1 MIILYDTKEL
11 EFKTLGLG
19 VLRDVIT
26 VSVTEELNGL
36 FELTMEYPIDGYLFN
51 ELKFTRIICC
61 KSNPYSKPQPFR
73 IYSISTPINRTV
85 TINAAHI
92 SYDLSG
98 FIVDP
103 FAASNLD
110 ETITGLK
117 NNVYGDCPFEYV
129 HTVSES
135 GEIVVSE
142 PKSVRSVLGEIHVN
156 KAYQPDFT
164 FDQLTVIME
173 DKRGAETGV
182 NVVYGKN
189 LIDISQDE
197 NNSNVYT
204 GIYPYWRDD
213 EGNVAVLSERVINT
227 PGEWNYTKIYPLDL
241 SDEFE
246 TIPTQDEMRAF
257 AIAYIEAY
265 SIGIPEISLSI
276 SVLQL
281 NGTDYEREM
290 LTGKINLGDTITVQ
304 FPDAKVNAKARCI
317 KTVYNPLQD
326 RYETLE
332 LGDAARTLADSI
344 ISSSQSIDSKI
355 DAVIDNNKAYV
366 DNAIANATKPKEGSV
381 LLYPNDKP
389 EALLAMD
396 LTNISAALTVWKFD
410 KDGLSRSADGY
421 NGTYV
426 KFYQNGKTVL
436 NDNTVGSL
444 DVASGAIKSLE
455 VNTIT
460 KKIDTVIMNGTYN
473 LEQVVEVMG
482 EGITDSTGK
491 CSVNL
496 PDTIK
501 AVMDSY
507 QVFITKYGEGDMWVS
522 TRTTNNF
529 TVQSAEPDVEFG
541 YLIKA
546 KIKGD
551 D

>member
-1 MIILYDTKEL
+1 MIILYDTEEL
-11 EFKTLGLG
+11 EFETLGLG
-19 VLRDVIT
+19 VLRDAIS

-36 FELTMEYPIDGYLFN
+36 FELTIEYPIDGYLFN

-103 FAASNLD
+103 FSATNLD
-110 ETITGLK
+110 ETIAGLK

-129 HTVSES
+129 HIVNES
-135 GEIVVSE
+135 GNINVSE
-142 PKSVRSVLGEIHVN
+142 PKSVRSVLGEHVS

-164 FDQLTVIME
+164 FDGLTVIME
-173 DKRGAETGV
+173 DKRGSETGV
-182 NVVYGKN
+182 NIVYGKN
-189 LIDISQDE
+189 LIDINQEE
-197 NNSNVYT
+197 NNTNVYT
-204 GIYPYWRDD
+204 GVYPFWRDD
-213 EGNVAVLSERVINT
+213 EDNVTVLDERVIKT
-227 PGEWNYTKIYPLDL
+227 PGTWKYTKIYPLDL
-241 SDEFE
+241 SNEFKNM
-246 TIPTQDEMRAF
+246 PTQEEMKAF
-257 AIAYIEAY
+257 TETYIEVY
-265 SIGIPEISLSI
+265 SLGIPEISLSI

-281 NGTDYEREM
+281 NGTNYEREM

-317 KTVYNPLQD
+317 KTVYDPLQN

-332 LGDAARTLADSI
+332 LGDAVRTLADSI
-344 ISSSQSIDSKI
+344 ISSSQDIDNKI
-355 DAVIDNNKAYV
+355 NAAKESTKEYVDDAVL
-366 DNAIANATKPKEGSV
+366 NATKPKEGYV

-389 EALLAMD
+389 EVLIAMD
-396 LTNISAALTVWKFD
+396 STSLSASQMVWKLNEN
-410 KDGLSRSADGY
+410 GLSVSTNGY
-421 NGTYV
+421 NGSYTS
-426 KFYQNGKTVL
+426 FHQNGKSVL
-436 NDNTVGSL
+436 NDDTVYSL
-444 DVASGAIKSLE
+444 DVASGTIDSLD
-455 VNTIT
+455 VTTIT
-460 KKIDTVIMNGTYN
+460 KKVDTVTMNGTYN

-496 PDTIK
+496 PNDIK

-507 QVFITKYGEGDMWVS
+507 HVFITKYGEGDMWVS
-522 TRTTNNF
+522 SKTTAKF
-529 TVQSAEPDVEFG
+529 TVQSIEPNIKFG

-546 KIKGD
+546 KIN
-551 D
+551 

>member
-19 VLRDVIT
+19 ILRDAIT

-73 IYSISTPINRTV
+73 IYSITTPINRTV

-103 FAASNLD
+103 FSATNLD
-110 ETITGLK
+110 ETIAGLK
-117 NNVYGDCPFEYV
+117 NKVYGDCPFEYV
-129 HTVSES
+129 HTVNES
-135 GEIVVSE
+135 GNVNVSE
-142 PKSVRSVLGEIHVN
+142 PKSVRSVLGEHVS

-164 FDQLTVIME
+164 FDGLTIIME
-173 DKRGAETGV
+173 DKRGSETGV

-189 LIDISQDE
+189 LIDINQEE
-197 NNSNVYT
+197 NNTNVYT
-204 GIYPYWRDD
+204 GVYPFWRDD
-213 EGNVAVLSERVINT
+213 EDNVAVLTERVIKT

-304 FPDAKVNAKARCI
+304 FPDAKINAKARCI
-317 KTVYNPLQD
+317 KTVYNPLQN

-332 LGDAARTLADSI
+332 LGDAVRTLTDSI

-355 DAVIDNNKAYV
+355 NAAIESNKEYV
-366 DNAIANATKPKEGSV
+366 DNVITNATKPKEGSL
-381 LLYPNDKP
+381 LLYPNDRP
-389 EALLAMD
+389 ENLIAMD
-396 LTNISAALTVWKFD
+396 STNMSAARTVWKFN
-410 KDGLSRSADGY
+410 KDGLSLSTNGY
-421 NGTYV
+421 NGTYI
-426 KFYQNGKTVL
+426 KFHQNGKTVL
-436 NDNTVGSL
+436 NDNTVDSL
-444 DVASGAIKSLE
+444 DVASGTIESLE
-455 VNTIT
+455 VTTIT
-460 KKIDTVIMNGTYN
+460 KEVGTVTMNGTYN

-482 EGITDSTGK
+482 EDITDADGK
-491 CSVNL
+491 CVIDLSN
-496 PDTIK
+496 DIK

-522 TRTTNNF
+522 TRTTNEF
-529 TVQSAEPDVEFG
+529 TVKSIEPNTEFG

-546 KIKGD
+546 RLK
-551 D
+551 

>member
-11 EFKTLGLG
+11 EFKSLGLG
-19 VLRDVIT
+19 ILRDVIE
-26 VSVTEELNGL
+26 VRVTEELNGL

-85 TINAAHI
+85 TISAAHI

-103 FAASNLD
+103 FSAGNID
-110 ETITGLK
+110 EAIAGLK
-117 NNVYGDCPFEYV
+117 TKVYGDCPFDYV

-135 GEIVVSE
+135 GELNVLE
-142 PKSVRSVLGEIHVN
+142 PKSVRSVLGGIHVS

-173 DKRGAETGV
+173 DKRGSETGV
-182 NVVYGKN
+182 DVVYGKN
-189 LIDISQDE
+189 LIDINQEE
-197 NNSNVYT
+197 NNANVYT
-204 GIYPYWRDD
+204 GVYPFWRDD
-213 EGNVAVLSERVINT
+213 DDNVAVLTERVVKT
-227 PGEWNYTKIYPLDL
+227 PGTWNYTKIYPLDL
-241 SDEFE
+241 SDEFD
-246 TIPTQDEMRAF
+246 TMPTQAEMKAF
-257 AIAYIEAY
+257 AEAYIEVY
-265 SIGIPEISLSI
+265 SLGIPEISLSI

-304 FPDAKVNAKARCI
+304 FPDAKINAKARCI
-317 KTVYNPLQD
+317 KTIYDPLQD

-355 DAVIDNNKAYV
+355 NAVMDSNKEYV

-396 LTNISAALTVWKFD
+396 STNISAAQTIWKFD
-410 KDGLSRSADGY
+410 KDGLSRSSDGY
-421 NGTYV
+421 NGMYV
-426 KFYQNGKTVL
+426 KFYQNGKNIL
-436 NDNTVGSL
+436 NDDTVDSL
-444 DVASGAIKSLE
+444 DVASGEIESLE
-455 VNTIT
+455 VSTIT

-473 LEQVVEVMG
+473 LEQVVEAMG
-482 EGITDSTGK
+482 EEVTDADGK
-491 CSVNL
+491 CDIVL
-496 PDTIK
+496 PDDIK
-501 AVMDSY
+501 VVMDGY
-507 QVFITKYGEGDMWVS
+507 QVFITKYGEGDLWVS
-522 TRTTNNF
+522 SRTNTKF

-546 KIKGD
+546 KIK
-551 D
+551 

>member
-19 VLRDVIT
+19 VLRDAIK

-103 FAASNLD
+103 FSAANID

-117 NNVYGDCPFEYV
+117 TKVYGDCPFDYV

-135 GEIVVSE
+135 GELNIYE
-142 PKSVRSVLGEIHVN
+142 PKSVRSVLGGVHVS

-173 DKRGAETGV
+173 DKRGSETGV

-189 LIDISQDE
+189 LIDINQEE
-197 NNSNVYT
+197 NNTNVYT
-204 GIYPYWRDD
+204 GVYPFWRDD
-213 EGNVAVLSERVINT
+213 DDNVAVLTERVVKT
-227 PGEWNYTKIYPLDL
+227 PGTWNYTKIYPLDL
-241 SDEFE
+241 SDEFD
-246 TIPTQDEMRAF
+246 TMPTQAEMKAF
-257 AIAYIEAY
+257 AEAYIEAY
-265 SIGIPEISLSI
+265 TLGVPEISLSI

-281 NGTDYEREM
+281 DGTDYEREM

-317 KTVYNPLQD
+317 KTVYDPLQD

-355 DAVIDNNKAYV
+355 NAFMDSNKEYI
-366 DNAIANATKPKEGSV
+366 DNAIANAIKPKEGSI

-396 LTNISAALTVWKFD
+396 STNISAAQTIWKFD

-421 NGTYV
+421 NGPYV
-426 KFYQNGKTVL
+426 KFYQNGKSVL
-436 NDNTVGSL
+436 NDDTVDSL
-444 DVASGAIKSLE
+444 DVDSGAIESLE

-482 EGITDSTGK
+482 EEVTDADGK
-491 CSVNL
+491 CDIVL
-496 PDTIK
+496 PDDIK
-501 AVMDSY
+501 AIMDGY
-507 QVFITKYGEGDMWVS
+507 QVFITKYGEGDLWVS
-522 TRTTNNF
+522 SRTNVKF
-529 TVQSAEPDVEFG
+529 TVQSVEPDVEFG

-546 KIKGD
+546 KIK
-551 D
+551 

>member
-11 EFKTLGLG
+11 EFKTLGIG
-19 VLRDVIT
+19 ILRDAIS

-36 FELTMEYPIDGYLFN
+36 FELTMEYPIDGHLFN

-103 FAASNLD
+103 FSATNLD
-110 ETITGLK
+110 ETIAGLK
-117 NNVYGDCPFEYV
+117 NNVYGDCPFEYI
-129 HTVSES
+129 HTVNES
-135 GEIVVSE
+135 GNINVSE
-142 PKSVRSVLGEIHVN
+142 PKSVRSVLGEHVS

-173 DKRGAETGV
+173 DKRGGETGV

-189 LIDISQDE
+189 LIDINQEE
-197 NNSNVYT
+197 NNTNVYT
-204 GIYPYWRDD
+204 GVYPYWRDD
-213 EGNVAVLSERVINT
+213 EDNIAVLTERVIKT
-227 PGEWNYTKIYPLDL
+227 PGTWNYTKIYPLDL
-241 SDEFE
+241 SNEFN
-246 TIPTQDEMRAF
+246 TMPTQTEMKAF
-257 AIAYIEAY
+257 AEAYIEAY
-265 SIGIPEISLSI
+265 SLGVPEISLSI

-317 KTVYNPLQD
+317 KTVYDPLQD
-326 RYETLE
+326 RYETIE
-332 LGDAARTLADSI
+332 LGDAVRTLADSI

-355 DAVIDNNKAYV
+355 NAAMDSNKEYV
-366 DNAIANATKPKEGSV
+366 DNAITNVTKPKEGSV

-389 EALLAMD
+389 EALIAMD
-396 LTNISAALTVWKFD
+396 STNISAAQTIWKFD
-410 KDGLSRSADGY
+410 KDGLSRSSDGY
-421 NGTYV
+421 NGTYI
-426 KFYQNGKTVL
+426 KFHQNGKTVL
-436 NDNTVGSL
+436 NDNTVDSL
-444 DVASGAIKSLE
+444 DVASGTIESLN
-455 VNTIT
+455 VATIT
-460 KKIDTVIMNGTYN
+460 KKVGTVTMNGTYN

-482 EGITDSTGK
+482 EDVTDANGK
-491 CSVNL
+491 CSIVIPN
-496 PDTIK
+496 DIK
-501 AVMDSY
+501 VVMDSY

-522 TRTTNNF
+522 TKTTTKF
-529 TVQSAEPDVEFG
+529 TVQSIEPNIEFG

-546 KIKGD
+546 RIK
-551 D
+551 

>member
-19 VLRDVIT
+19 ILRDAIT

-73 IYSISTPINRTV
+73 IYSITTPINRTV
-85 TINAAHI
+85 TISAAHI

-103 FAASNLD
+103 FSAGNMD
-110 ETITGLK
+110 ETIAGLK
-117 NNVYGDCPFEYV
+117 TKVYGDCPFDYV

-135 GEIVVSE
+135 GELNVLE
-142 PKSVRSVLGEIHVN
+142 PKSVRSVLGGIHVS

-164 FDQLTVIME
+164 FDGLTVIME

-189 LIDISQDE
+189 LIDINQDE

-204 GIYPYWRDD
+204 AIYPYWRDD

-241 SDEFE
+241 SDKFE

-304 FPDAKVNAKARCI
+304 FPDAKINAKARCI
-317 KTVYNPLQD
+317 KTVYNPLQN

-332 LGDAARTLADSI
+332 LGDAVRTLTDSI

-355 DAVIDNNKAYV
+355 NAAIESNKEYV
-366 DNAIANATKPKEGSV
+366 DNVITNATKPKEGSL
-381 LLYPNDKP
+381 LLYPNDRP
-389 EALLAMD
+389 ENLIAMD
-396 LTNISAALTVWKFD
+396 STNMSAARTVWKFN
-410 KDGLSRSADGY
+410 KDGLSLSTNGY
-421 NGTYV
+421 NGTYI
-426 KFYQNGKTVL
+426 KFHQNGKTVL
-436 NDNTVGSL
+436 NDNTVDSL
-444 DVASGAIKSLE
+444 DVASGTIESLE
-455 VNTIT
+455 VTTIT
-460 KKIDTVIMNGTYN
+460 KEVGTVTMNGTYN

-482 EGITDSTGK
+482 EDITDADGK
-491 CSVNL
+491 CVIDLSN
-496 PDTIK
+496 DIK

-522 TRTTNNF
+522 TRTTNEF
-529 TVQSAEPDVEFG
+529 TVKSIEPNTEFG

-546 KIKGD
+546 RLK
-551 D
+551 

>member
-11 EFKTLGLG
+11 EFKTLGIG
-19 VLRDVIT
+19 VLRDAIK

-36 FELTMEYPIDGYLFN
+36 FELTMEYPIDGHLFN

-61 KSNPYSKPQPFR
+61 KSSPYSKPQPFR

-103 FAASNLD
+103 FSATNLD
-110 ETITGLK
+110 ETIAGLK
-117 NNVYGDCPFEYV
+117 NKVYGDCPFEYV
-129 HTVSES
+129 HTVNES
-135 GEIVVSE
+135 GNVNVSE
-142 PKSVRSVLGEIHVN
+142 PKSVRSVLGEHVS

-164 FDQLTVIME
+164 FDGLTIIME
-173 DKRGAETGV
+173 DKRGSETGV

-189 LIDISQDE
+189 LIDINQEE
-197 NNSNVYT
+197 NNTNVYT
-204 GIYPYWRDD
+204 GVYPYWRDEED
-213 EGNVAVLSERVINT
+213 NITVLEERVIKT
-227 PGEWNYTKIYPLDL
+227 PGTWNYTKIYPLDL
-241 SDEFE
+241 SNEFKNM
-246 TIPTQDEMRAF
+246 PTQEEMKAF
-257 AIAYIEAY
+257 TETYIEVY
-265 SIGIPEISLSI
+265 SLGIPEISLSI

-281 NGTDYEREM
+281 NGTNYEREM

-317 KTVYNPLQD
+317 KTVYDPLQN

-332 LGDAARTLADSI
+332 LGDAVRTLADSI

-355 DAVIDNNKAYV
+355 NAVMDSNKEYV
-366 DNAIANATKPKEGSV
+366 DNAITNATKPKEGSV

-396 LTNISAALTVWKFD
+396 STNISAAQTIWKFD
-410 KDGLSRSADGY
+410 KDGLSRSSNGY
-421 NGTYV
+421 NGIYV
-426 KFYQNGKTVL
+426 NFHQNGKSVL
-436 NDNTVGSL
+436 NDDTVDSL
-444 DVASGAIKSLE
+444 DVASGAIESLD
-455 VNTIT
+455 VTTIT
-460 KKIDTVIMNGTYN
+460 KKVGTVVMNGTYN

-482 EGITDSTGK
+482 EDITDDTGK

-496 PDTIK
+496 SNDIK
-501 AVMDSY
+501 VVIDSY
-507 QVFITKYGEGDMWVS
+507 QVFITKYGEGNMWVS
-522 TRTTNNF
+522 TRTTNEF
-529 TVQSAEPDVEFG
+529 TVESTEPNIEFG

-546 KIKGD
+546 RIKQ
-551 D
+551 

>member
-19 VLRDVIT
+19 ILRDAIK

-36 FELTMEYPIDGYLFN
+36 FELTMEYPIDGHLFN

-103 FAASNLD
+103 FSARNLD

-117 NNVYGDCPFEYV
+117 SKVYGDCPFNYI

-135 GEIVVSE
+135 GELNVLE
-142 PKSVRSVLGEIHVN
+142 PKSVRSVLGGIHVS

-164 FDQLTVIME
+164 FDGLTVIME
-173 DKRGAETGV
+173 DKRGSETGV
-182 NVVYGKN
+182 DVVYGKN
-189 LIDISQDE
+189 LIDINQEE
-197 NNSNVYT
+197 NNANVYT
-204 GIYPYWRDD
+204 GVYPFWRDD
-213 EGNVAVLSERVINT
+213 DDNVAVLTERVVKT
-227 PGEWNYTKIYPLDL
+227 PGIWNYTKIYPLDL

-246 TIPTQDEMRAF
+246 TIPTQAEMKAF
-257 AIAYIEAY
+257 AEAYIEAY
-265 SIGIPEISLSI
+265 SLGIPEISLSI

-281 NGTDYEREM
+281 DGTDYEREM

-317 KTVYNPLQD
+317 KTIYDPLQN

-332 LGDAARTLADSI
+332 LGDAVRTLADSI

-355 DAVIDNNKAYV
+355 NAAMEDNKEYV
-366 DNAIANATKPKEGSV
+366 DNAITNATKPKEGSV

-396 LTNISAALTVWKFD
+396 STNLTSSRIVWKLD
-410 KDGLSRSADGY
+410 ENGLSRSSNGY

-426 KFYQNGKTVL
+426 NFHQNGKSVL
-436 NDNTVGSL
+436 NDDTVDSL
-444 DVASGAIKSLE
+444 DVASGTIESLD
-455 VNTIT
+455 VTTIT
-460 KKIDTVIMNGTYN
+460 KKVGTVTMNGTYN

-482 EGITDSTGK
+482 EGTTDSTGK

-496 PDTIK
+496 PNDIK
-501 AVMDSY
+501 VVMDSY
-507 QVFITKYGEGDMWVS
+507 HVFITKYGEGDMWVS
-522 TRTTNNF
+522 TRTTNEF
-529 TVQSAEPDVEFG
+529 TIKSIEPNVEFG

-546 KIKGD
+546 KIK
-551 D
+551 

>member
-11 EFKTLGLG
+11 EFKTLGIG
-19 VLRDVIT
+19 ILRDAIT

-103 FAASNLD
+103 FSAGNID
-110 ETITGLK
+110 ETIAGLK
-117 NNVYGDCPFEYV
+117 TKVYGDCPFDYV

-135 GEIVVSE
+135 GELNVLE
-142 PKSVRSVLGEIHVN
+142 PKSVRSVLGGIHVS

-164 FDQLTVIME
+164 FDGLTVIME
-173 DKRGAETGV
+173 DKRGSETGV

-189 LIDISQDE
+189 LIDINQEE
-197 NNSNVYT
+197 NNANVYT
-204 GIYPYWRDD
+204 GVYPFWRDD
-213 EGNVAVLSERVINT
+213 DDNVAVLTERVVKT
-227 PGEWNYTKIYPLDL
+227 PGTWNYTKIYPLDL
-241 SDEFE
+241 SDEFD
-246 TIPTQDEMRAF
+246 TMPTQVEMKAF
-257 AIAYIEAY
+257 AEAYIEAY
-265 SIGIPEISLSI
+265 TLGIPEISLSI

-317 KTVYNPLQD
+317 KTVYDPLQN

-344 ISSSQSIDSKI
+344 ISSSQSIDGKI
-355 DAVIDNNKAYV
+355 DAAMEHNKEYV
-366 DNAIANATKPKEGSV
+366 NNAIANATKPKEGSV

-396 LTNISAALTVWKFD
+396 STNISAAQAVWRLD
-410 KDGLSRSADGY
+410 KDGLSVSTNGY
-421 NGTYV
+421 NGAYV
-426 KFYQNGKTVL
+426 KFHQNGKTVL
-436 NDNTVGSL
+436 NDSTVDSL
-444 DVASGAIKSLE
+444 DVASGVIESLE

-482 EGITDSTGK
+482 EAITDADGK
-491 CSVNL
+491 CSIDL
-496 PDTIK
+496 PNDIK
-501 AVMDSY
+501 VAMDSY

-522 TRTTNNF
+522 TRTTNEF
-529 TVQSAEPDVEFG
+529 TVESMEPNIEFG

-546 KIKGD
+546 RIK
-551 D
+551 

>member
-1 MIILYDTKEL
+1 MIVLYDTKEL
-11 EFKTLGLG
+11 EFKTLGIG
-19 VLRDVIT
+19 ILRDAIT

-98 FIVDP
+98 YIVDP
-103 FAASNLD
+103 FTASNLD

-142 PKSVRSVLGEIHVN
+142 PKSVRSVLGGIHVS

-182 NVVYGKN
+182 SVVYGKN
-189 LIDISQDE
+189 LIDINQDE

-204 GIYPYWRDD
+204 GVYPYWRDD
-213 EGNVAVLSERVINT
+213 EDNVAVLSERVINT

-281 NGTDYEREM
+281 NGSDYEIEM

-317 KTVYNPLQD
+317 KTIYNPLQN
-326 RYETLE
+326 RYDTLE
-332 LGDAARTLADSI
+332 LGDAVRTLADSI
-344 ISSSQSIDSKI
+344 ISSSQSIDGKI
-355 DAVIDNNKAYV
+355 NAAMESNKAYT
-366 DNAIANATKPKEGSV
+366 DNAITNATKPKEGSV

-389 EALLAMD
+389 EVLLVMDSTD
-396 LTNISAALTVWKFD
+396 LTAAQTIWRLD
-410 KDGLSRSADGY
+410 EDGLSVSTNGY
-421 NGTYV
+421 NGTYTS
-426 KFYQNGKTVL
+426 FHQNGKSAL
-436 NDNTVGSL
+436 NDNTVDSL
-444 DVASGAIKSLE
+444 DVASGAIESLN
-455 VNTIT
+455 VGTIT
-460 KKIDTVIMNGTYN
+460 KKVGTVTMNGSYN

-482 EGITDSTGK
+482 EDITDSTGK
-491 CSVNL
+491 CSINL
-496 PDTIK
+496 PNDIK
-501 AVMDSY
+501 DVMDSY
-507 QVFITKYGEGDMWVS
+507 QVFITKYDEGDMWVS
-522 TRTTNNF
+522 TRMTNEF
-529 TVQSAEPDVEFG
+529 TVESIEPNVEFG

-546 KIKGD
+546 RLK
-551 D
+551 

>member
-11 EFKTLGLG
+11 EFKTLGIG
-19 VLRDVIT
+19 VLRDAIK

-103 FAASNLD
+103 FSATNLD
-110 ETITGLK
+110 ETIAGLK
-117 NNVYGDCPFEYV
+117 NKVYGDCPFEYV
-129 HTVSES
+129 HTVNES
-135 GEIVVSE
+135 GNVNVSE
-142 PKSVRSVLGEIHVN
+142 PKSVRSVLGEHVS

-164 FDQLTVIME
+164 FDGLTIIME
-173 DKRGAETGV
+173 DKRGSETGV

-189 LIDISQDE
+189 LIDINQEE
-197 NNSNVYT
+197 NNTNVYT
-204 GIYPYWRDD
+204 GVYPFWRDEED
-213 EGNVAVLSERVINT
+213 NITVLEERVIKT
-227 PGEWNYTKIYPLDL
+227 PGTWNYTKIYPLDL
-241 SDEFE
+241 SNEFKNM
-246 TIPTQDEMRAF
+246 PTQEEMKAF
-257 AIAYIEAY
+257 TETYIEVY
-265 SIGIPEISLSI
+265 SLGIPEISLSI

-281 NGTDYEREM
+281 NGTNYEREM

-317 KTVYNPLQD
+317 KTVYDPSQD

-332 LGDAARTLADSI
+332 LGDAVRTLADSI
-344 ISSSQSIDSKI
+344 ISSSQDIDNKI
-355 DAVIDNNKAYV
+355 NAAKESTKEYVDDAVL
-366 DNAIANATKPKEGSV
+366 NATKPKEGSV

-389 EALLAMD
+389 EALLVMD
-396 LTNISAALTVWKFD
+396 STNISAAQTIWKFD
-410 KDGLSRSADGY
+410 KDGLSRSSDGY

-436 NDNTVGSL
+436 NDDTVDSL
-444 DVASGAIKSLE
+444 DVASGVIESLD
-455 VNTIT
+455 VTTIT
-460 KKIDTVIMNGTYN
+460 KKVGTVTMNGTYN

-482 EGITDSTGK
+482 EGITDSSGK
-491 CSVNL
+491 CSIVL
-496 PDTIK
+496 PNDIK
-501 AVMDSY
+501 VVMDGY

-522 TRTTNNF
+522 TRTTTKF
-529 TVQSAEPDVEFG
+529 TIQSIEPNIEFG

-546 KIKGD
+546 KIKQ
-551 D
+551 

>member
-11 EFKTLGLG
+11 EFKTLGIG
-19 VLRDVIT
+19 VLRDAIK

-103 FAASNLD
+103 FSATNLD
-110 ETITGLK
+110 ETIAGLK
-117 NNVYGDCPFEYV
+117 NKVYGDCPFEYV
-129 HTVSES
+129 HTVNES
-135 GEIVVSE
+135 GNVNVSE
-142 PKSVRSVLGEIHVN
+142 PKSVRSVLGEHVS

-164 FDQLTVIME
+164 FDGLTIIME
-173 DKRGAETGV
+173 DKRGSETGV

-189 LIDISQDE
+189 LIDINQEE
-197 NNSNVYT
+197 NNTNVYT
-204 GIYPYWRDD
+204 GVYPFWRDEED
-213 EGNVAVLSERVINT
+213 NVAVLTERVIKT

-241 SDEFE
+241 SDEFK

-257 AIAYIEAY
+257 ASAYIEVY
-265 SIGIPEISLSI
+265 SLGVPEISLSI

-281 NGTDYEREM
+281 NSTDYEREM
-290 LTGKINLGDTITVQ
+290 LSGKINLGDTITVQ

-317 KTVYNPLQD
+317 KTIYDPLQN

-344 ISSSQSIDSKI
+344 ISSSQSIDDKI
-355 DAVIDNNKAYV
+355 NAAKESTKEYV
-366 DNAIANATKPKEGSV
+366 DDAILNATKPKEGRV

-389 EALLAMD
+389 EVLIAMD
-396 LTNISAALTVWKFD
+396 STSLSSSQMVWKLNEN
-410 KDGLSRSADGY
+410 GLSVSTNGY
-421 NGTYV
+421 NGSYTS
-426 KFYQNGKTVL
+426 FHQNGKNVL
-436 NDNTVGSL
+436 NDDTVDSL
-444 DVASGAIKSLE
+444 DVASGTIESLN
-455 VNTIT
+455 VTAIT
-460 KKIDTVIMNGTYN
+460 KKVGTVTMNGTYN

-491 CSVNL
+491 CSIVL
-496 PDTIK
+496 PNDIK
-501 AVMDSY
+501 AVMNSY

-522 TRTTNNF
+522 TKTTTKF
-529 TVQSAEPDVEFG
+529 TVQSIEPNIEFG

-546 KIKGD
+546 KLK
-551 D
+551 

>member
-1 MIILYDTKEL
+1 MIILYDTEEL
-11 EFKTLGLG
+11 EFETLGLG
-19 VLRDVIT
+19 VLRDAIS

-61 KSNPYSKPQPFR
+61 KSSPYSKPQPFR

-103 FAASNLD
+103 FSATNLD

-117 NNVYGDCPFEYV
+117 NNVYGDCPFEYI
-129 HTVSES
+129 HTVNES
-135 GEIVVSE
+135 GNINVSE
-142 PKSVRSVLGEIHVN
+142 PKSVRSVLGEHVS

-164 FDQLTVIME
+164 FDGLTVIME
-173 DKRGAETGV
+173 DKRGGETGV

-189 LIDISQDE
+189 LIDINQEE
-197 NNSNVYT
+197 NNTNVYT
-204 GIYPYWRDD
+204 AVYPFWRDD
-213 EGNVAVLSERVINT
+213 EDNIAVLTERVIKT
-227 PGEWNYTKIYPLDL
+227 PGTWNYTKIYPLDL
-241 SDEFE
+241 SNEFK
-246 TIPTQDEMRAF
+246 TVPTQTEMKDF
-257 AIAYIEAY
+257 TEAYIEAY
-265 SIGIPEISLSI
+265 SLGVPEISLSI

-317 KTVYNPLQD
+317 KTVYDPLQD
-326 RYETLE
+326 RYETIE
-332 LGDAARTLADSI
+332 LGDAVRTLADSI
-344 ISSSQSIDSKI
+344 ISSSQSIDNKI
-355 DAVIDNNKAYV
+355 NAAKESTKEYV
-366 DNAIANATKPKEGSV
+366 DDAILNATKPKEGRV

-389 EALLAMD
+389 EVLIAMD
-396 LTNISAALTVWKFD
+396 STSLSASQMVWKLNEN
-410 KDGLSRSADGY
+410 GLSVSTSGY
-421 NGTYV
+421 NGSYTS
-426 KFYQNGKTVL
+426 FHQNGKSVL
-436 NDNTVGSL
+436 NDDTVDSLDITSGTIESL
-444 DVASGAIKSLE
+444 DVT
-455 VNTIT
+455 TIT
-460 KKIDTVIMNGTYN
+460 KKVGTVTMNGTYN

-496 PDTIK
+496 PNDIK
-501 AVMDSY
+501 AVMDGY
-507 QVFITKYGEGDMWVS
+507 HVFITKYGEGDMWVS
-522 TRTTNNF
+522 TRTTNEF
-529 TVQSAEPDVEFG
+529 TVKSIEPNIEFG

-546 KIKGD
+546 RIKQ
-551 D
+551 

>member
-19 VLRDVIT
+19 ILRDAIT

-73 IYSISTPINRTV
+73 IYSITTPINRTV

-103 FAASNLD
+103 FSATNLD
-110 ETITGLK
+110 ETIAGLK

-129 HTVSES
+129 HIVNES
-135 GEIVVSE
+135 GNINVSE
-142 PKSVRSVLGEIHVN
+142 PKSVRSVLGEHVS

-164 FDQLTVIME
+164 FDGLTIIME
-173 DKRGAETGV
+173 DKRGSETGV

-189 LIDISQDE
+189 LIDINQEE
-197 NNSNVYT
+197 NNTNVYT
-204 GIYPYWRDD
+204 GVYPFWRDED
-213 EGNVAVLSERVINT
+213 NVTVLDERVIKT
-227 PGEWNYTKIYPLDL
+227 PGTWNYTKIYPLDL
-241 SDEFE
+241 SNEFNAM
-246 TIPTQDEMRAF
+246 PTQEEMKAF
-257 AIAYIEAY
+257 TEAYIEAH
-265 SIGIPEISLSI
+265 SLGVPEISLSI

-317 KTVYNPLQD
+317 KTVYDPLQK

-355 DAVIDNNKAYV
+355 NAAKESTKEYV
-366 DNAIANATKPKEGSV
+366 DDAILNATKPKEGSV

-389 EALLAMD
+389 EALIAMD
-396 LTNISAALTVWKFD
+396 STNLSASQMVWQLNES
-410 KDGLSRSADGY
+410 GLSVSTNGY
-421 NGTYV
+421 NGTYTN
-426 KFYQNGKTVL
+426 FHQNGKSVL
-436 NDNTVGSL
+436 NDDTVDSLDIASGTIESL
-444 DVASGAIKSLE
+444 DVTA
-455 VNTIT
+455 IT
-460 KKIDTVIMNGTYN
+460 KKIGTVTMNGTYN

-491 CSVNL
+491 CSINL
-496 PDTIK
+496 PNDIK
-501 AVMDSY
+501 TVMDSY
-507 QVFITKYGEGDMWVS
+507 HVFITKYGEGDMWVS
-522 TRTTNNF
+522 TRTTNEF
-529 TVQSAEPDVEFG
+529 TVESIEPNIEFG

-546 KIKGD
+546 RIK
-551 D
+551 

>member
-19 VLRDVIT
+19 VLRDAVK

-103 FAASNLD
+103 FSAKNLD
-110 ETITGLK
+110 ETIMGLK
-117 NNVYGDCPFEYV
+117 NNVYGDCPFNYV

-135 GEIVVSE
+135 GELNVLE
-142 PKSVRSVLGEIHVN
+142 PKSVRSVLGGIHVS

-164 FDQLTVIME
+164 FDGLTVIME
-173 DKRGAETGV
+173 DKRGSETGV

-189 LIDISQDE
+189 LIDINQDE
-197 NNSNVYT
+197 NNTNVYT
-204 GIYPYWRDD
+204 GVYPFWRDD
-213 EGNVAVLSERVINT
+213 EDNVAVLTERVIKT
-227 PGEWNYTKIYPLDL
+227 PGTWNYTKIYPLDL
-241 SDEFE
+241 SNEFD
-246 TIPTQDEMRAF
+246 TMPTQAEMKAF
-257 AIAYIEAY
+257 AEAYIEVY
-265 SIGIPEISLSI
+265 SLGVPEISLSI

-281 NGTDYEREM
+281 DGTDYEREM
-290 LTGKINLGDTITVQ
+290 LTGKINLGDTITIQ
-304 FPDAKVNAKARCI
+304 FPDAKVNAEARCI
-317 KTVYNPLQD
+317 KTVYDPLRN

-344 ISSSQSIDSKI
+344 ISSSQSIDGKI
-355 DAVIDNNKAYV
+355 NAVMDSNKEYV
-366 DNAIANATKPKEGSV
+366 DNAITNATKPKEGSI

-389 EALLAMD
+389 EALLVMD
-396 LTNISAALTVWKFD
+396 STNISAAKTIWKFD
-410 KDGLSRSADGY
+410 KDGLSRSSDGY

-426 KFYQNGKTVL
+426 KFYQNGKSVL
-436 NDNTVGSL
+436 NDDTVYSL
-444 DVASGAIKSLE
+444 DVASGAIESLE
-455 VNTIT
+455 VATIT
-460 KKIDTVIMNGTYN
+460 KKVGAVAMNGTYN

-482 EGITDSTGK
+482 EDSTDADGK
-491 CSVNL
+491 CSIDL
-496 PDTIK
+496 PNDIK
-501 AVMDSY
+501 VVMDSY
-507 QVFITKYGEGDMWVS
+507 QVFITKYGEGDMWIS
-522 TRTTNNF
+522 TKTTNEF
-529 TVQSAEPDVEFG
+529 TVESIEPNIEFG

-546 KIKGD
+546 RIK
-551 D
+551 

>member
-1 MIILYDTKEL
+1 MIILYDTEEL
-11 EFKTLGLG
+11 EFETLGLG
-19 VLRDVIT
+19 VLRDAIS

-103 FAASNLD
+103 FSATNLD
-110 ETITGLK
+110 ETIAGLK
-117 NNVYGDCPFEYV
+117 NKVYGGCPFEYV
-129 HTVSES
+129 HTVNES
-135 GEIVVSE
+135 GNINVSE
-142 PKSVRSVLGEIHVN
+142 PKSVRSVLGEHVS

-164 FDQLTVIME
+164 FDGLTVIME
-173 DKRGAETGV
+173 DKRGSETGV
-182 NVVYGKN
+182 NIVYGKN
-189 LIDISQDE
+189 LIDINQEE
-197 NNSNVYT
+197 NNTNVYT
-204 GIYPYWRDD
+204 GVYPFWRDD
-213 EGNVAVLSERVINT
+213 EDNVTVLDERVIKT
-227 PGEWNYTKIYPLDL
+227 PGTWYYTKIYPLDL
-241 SDEFE
+241 SDEFDSM
-246 TIPTQDEMRAF
+246 PTQSEMKAF
-257 AIAYIEAY
+257 AEAYIEAY
-265 SIGIPEISLSI
+265 SLGVPEISLSI

-317 KTVYNPLQD
+317 KTVYDPLQN

-355 DAVIDNNKAYV
+355 NAAKESTKEYV
-366 DNAIANATKPKEGSV
+366 DDAILNATKPKEGHV

-389 EALLAMD
+389 EVLIAMD
-396 LTNISAALTVWKFD
+396 STSLSASQMVWKLNEN
-410 KDGLSRSADGY
+410 GLSVSTNGY
-421 NGTYV
+421 NGPYTN
-426 KFYQNGKTVL
+426 FHQNGKTVL
-436 NDNTVGSL
+436 SDDTVDSL
-444 DVASGAIKSLE
+444 DIASGAIESLD
-455 VNTIT
+455 VTTIT
-460 KKIDTVIMNGTYN
+460 KKVGTVTMNGTYN

-496 PDTIK
+496 PNDIK

-507 QVFITKYGEGDMWVS
+507 HVFITKYGEGDMWVS
-522 TRTTNNF
+522 TRTTNEF
-529 TVQSAEPDVEFG
+529 TVKSIEPNIEFG

-546 KIKGD
+546 RIKQ
-551 D
+551 

>member
-19 VLRDVIT
+19 ILRDAIT

-73 IYSISTPINRTV
+73 IYSITTPINRTV
-85 TINAAHI
+85 TISAAHI

-103 FAASNLD
+103 FSAGNMD
-110 ETITGLK
+110 ETIAGLK
-117 NNVYGDCPFEYV
+117 TKVYGDCPFDYV

-135 GEIVVSE
+135 GELNVLE
-142 PKSVRSVLGEIHVN
+142 PKSVRSVLGSIHVS

-164 FDQLTVIME
+164 FDGLTVIME

-189 LIDISQDE
+189 LIDINQDE

-204 GIYPYWRDD
+204 AIYPYWRDD

-241 SDEFE
+241 SDKFE

-304 FPDAKVNAKARCI
+304 FPDAKINAKARCI
-317 KTVYNPLQD
+317 KTVYNPLQN

-332 LGDAARTLADSI
+332 LGDAVRTLADSI

-355 DAVIDNNKAYV
+355 NAAIESNKEYV
-366 DNAIANATKPKEGSV
+366 DNVITNATKPKEGSL
-381 LLYPNDKP
+381 LLYPNDRP
-389 EALLAMD
+389 ENLIAMD
-396 LTNISAALTVWKFD
+396 STNMSAARTVWKFN
-410 KDGLSRSADGY
+410 KDGLSLSTNGY
-421 NGTYV
+421 NGTYI
-426 KFYQNGKTVL
+426 KFHQNGKTVL
-436 NDNTVGSL
+436 NDNTVDSL
-444 DVASGAIKSLE
+444 DVASGTIESLE
-455 VNTIT
+455 VTTIT
-460 KKIDTVIMNGTYN
+460 KEVGTVTMNGTYN

-482 EGITDSTGK
+482 EDITDADGK
-491 CSVNL
+491 CVIDLSN
-496 PDTIK
+496 DIK

-522 TRTTNNF
+522 TRTTNEF
-529 TVQSAEPDVEFG
+529 TVKSIEPNTEFG

-546 KIKGD
+546 RLK
-551 D
+551 

>member
-19 VLRDVIT
+19 ILRDAIK

-103 FAASNLD
+103 FSARNLD
-110 ETITGLK
+110 ETIMGLK
-117 NNVYGDCPFEYV
+117 NNVYGDCPFNYV
-129 HTVSES
+129 HAVSES
-135 GEIVVSE
+135 GELNVLE
-142 PKSVRSVLGEIHVN
+142 PKSVRSVLGGIHVS

-164 FDQLTVIME
+164 FDGLTVIME
-173 DKRGAETGV
+173 DKRGSETGV

-189 LIDISQDE
+189 LIDINQDE
-197 NNSNVYT
+197 NNTNVYT
-204 GIYPYWRDD
+204 GVYPFWRDD
-213 EGNVAVLSERVINT
+213 EDNVAVLTERVIKT
-227 PGEWNYTKIYPLDL
+227 PGTWNYTKIYPLDL
-241 SDEFE
+241 SNEFD
-246 TIPTQDEMRAF
+246 TMPTQAEMKAF
-257 AIAYIEAY
+257 AEAYIEAY
-265 SIGIPEISLSI
+265 TLGVPEISLSI

-281 NGTDYEREM
+281 DGTDYEREM
-290 LTGKINLGDTITVQ
+290 LTGKINLGDTITIQ

-317 KTVYNPLQD
+317 KTVYDPLQN

-332 LGDAARTLADSI
+332 LGDAVRTLADSI

-355 DAVIDNNKAYV
+355 NAAMDINKAYV
-366 DNAIANATKPKEGSV
+366 DNVVTNATKPKEGSV

-389 EALLAMD
+389 EALLVMD
-396 LTNISAALTVWKFD
+396 STNLTSSRIVWKLD
-410 KDGLSRSADGY
+410 ENGLSRSSNGY
-421 NGTYV
+421 NGPYTN
-426 KFYQNGKTVL
+426 FHQNGKSAL
-436 NDNTVGSL
+436 NDDTVDSL
-444 DVASGAIKSLE
+444 DVAFGAIESLD
-455 VNTIT
+455 VTTIT
-460 KKIDTVIMNGTYN
+460 KKVDTVTMNGTYN

-482 EGITDSTGK
+482 EEVTDADGK
-491 CSVNL
+491 CVVVL
-496 PDTIK
+496 PDDIK
-501 AVMDSY
+501 AIMDGY
-507 QVFITKYGEGDMWVS
+507 QVFITKYGEGDLWVS
-522 TRTTNNF
+522 SRTATKF
-529 TVQSAEPDVEFG
+529 AVQSTEPDVEFG

-546 KIKGD
+546 KIK
-551 D
+551 

>member
-1 MIILYDTKEL
+1 MIILYDTEEL
-11 EFKTLGLG
+11 EFETLGLG
-19 VLRDVIT
+19 VLRDAIS

-103 FAASNLD
+103 FSATNLD
-110 ETITGLK
+110 ETIAGLK
-117 NNVYGDCPFEYV
+117 NKVYGDCPFEYV
-129 HTVSES
+129 HTVNES
-135 GEIVVSE
+135 GNVNVSE
-142 PKSVRSVLGEIHVN
+142 PKSVRSVLGEHVS

-164 FDQLTVIME
+164 FDGLTIIME
-173 DKRGAETGV
+173 DKRGSETGV

-189 LIDISQDE
+189 LIDINQEE
-197 NNSNVYT
+197 NNTNVYT
-204 GIYPYWRDD
+204 GVYPFWRDD
-213 EGNVAVLSERVINT
+213 EDNVAVLTERVIKT
-227 PGEWNYTKIYPLDL
+227 PGTWKYTKIYPLDL
-241 SDEFE
+241 SNEFKNM
-246 TIPTQDEMRAF
+246 PTQEEMKAF
-257 AIAYIEAY
+257 TETYIEVY
-265 SIGIPEISLSI
+265 SLGIPEISLSI

-281 NGTDYEREM
+281 NGTNYEREM

-317 KTVYNPLQD
+317 KTVYDPTQD

-332 LGDAARTLADSI
+332 LGDAVRTLADSI
-344 ISSSQSIDSKI
+344 ISSSQDIDNKI
-355 DAVIDNNKAYV
+355 NAAKESTKEYVDDAVL
-366 DNAIANATKPKEGSV
+366 NATKPKEGSV
-381 LLYPNDKP
+381 LLYPHDKP
-389 EALLAMD
+389 EALLTMD
-396 LTNISAALTVWKFD
+396 STNISAAQTIWKFD
-410 KDGLSRSADGY
+410 KDGLSRSSDGY

-426 KFYQNGKTVL
+426 KFYQNGKTAL
-436 NDNTVGSL
+436 NDDTVDSL
-444 DVASGAIKSLE
+444 DVASGTIESLD
-455 VNTIT
+455 VTTII
-460 KKIDTVIMNGTYN
+460 KKIGTVTMNGTYN

-491 CSVNL
+491 CSIVIPN
-496 PDTIK
+496 DIK
-501 AVMDSY
+501 VVMDSY

-522 TRTTNNF
+522 TRTTNEF
-529 TVQSAEPDVEFG
+529 AVESIEPNIEFG

-546 KIKGD
+546 RIKQ
-551 D
+551 

>member
-1 MIILYDTKEL
+1 MIILYDTNEL
-11 EFKTLGLG
+11 EFKTLGIG
-19 VLRDVIT
+19 VLRDAIK

-103 FAASNLD
+103 FSATNLD
-110 ETITGLK
+110 ETIAGLK
-117 NNVYGDCPFEYV
+117 NKVYGDCPFEYV
-129 HTVSES
+129 HTVNES
-135 GEIVVSE
+135 GNVNVSE
-142 PKSVRSVLGEIHVN
+142 PKSVRSVLGEHVS

-164 FDQLTVIME
+164 FDGLTIIME
-173 DKRGAETGV
+173 DKRGSETGV

-189 LIDISQDE
+189 LIDINQEE
-197 NNSNVYT
+197 NNTNVYT
-204 GIYPYWRDD
+204 GVYPFWRDEED
-213 EGNVAVLSERVINT
+213 NITVLEERVIKT
-227 PGEWNYTKIYPLDL
+227 PGTWNYTKIYPLDL
-241 SDEFE
+241 SNEFKNM
-246 TIPTQDEMRAF
+246 PTQEEMKAF
-257 AIAYIEAY
+257 TETYIEVY
-265 SIGIPEISLSI
+265 SLGIPEISLSI

-281 NGTDYEREM
+281 NGTNYEREM

-317 KTVYNPLQD
+317 KTVYDPSQD

-332 LGDAARTLADSI
+332 LGDAVRTLADSI
-344 ISSSQSIDSKI
+344 ISSSQDIDNKI
-355 DAVIDNNKAYV
+355 NAAKESTKEYVDDAVL
-366 DNAIANATKPKEGSV
+366 NATKPKEGSV

-389 EALLAMD
+389 EALLVMD
-396 LTNISAALTVWKFD
+396 STNISAAQTIWKFD
-410 KDGLSRSADGY
+410 KDGLSRSSDGY

-426 KFYQNGKTVL
+426 KFYQNGKSAL
-436 NDNTVGSL
+436 NDDTVNSL
-444 DVASGAIKSLE
+444 DVASGMIESLE
-455 VNTIT
+455 VTAIT
-460 KKIDTVIMNGTYN
+460 KKIGTVTMNGTYN

-482 EGITDSTGK
+482 EGITDSNGK

-496 PDTIK
+496 PNDIK
-501 AVMDSY
+501 SVMDSY
-507 QVFITKYGEGDMWVS
+507 HVFVTKYGEGDMWVS
-522 TRTTNNF
+522 TKTATKF
-529 TVQSAEPDVEFG
+529 TIQSIEPNIEFG

-546 KIKGD
+546 RIK
-551 D
+551 

>member
-11 EFKTLGLG
+11 EFKSLGLG
-19 VLRDVIT
+19 ILRDAIK

-103 FAASNLD
+103 FSAGNLD

-117 NNVYGDCPFEYV
+117 TKVYGDCPFDYV

-135 GEIVVSE
+135 GELNVLE
-142 PKSVRSVLGEIHVN
+142 PKSVRSVLGGIHVS

-173 DKRGAETGV
+173 DKRGSETGV

-189 LIDISQDE
+189 LIDINQEE
-197 NNSNVYT
+197 NNTNVYT
-204 GIYPYWRDD
+204 GVYPFWRDD
-213 EGNVAVLSERVINT
+213 EDNVAVLTERVIKT
-227 PGEWNYTKIYPLDL
+227 PGTWNYTKIYPLDL

-246 TIPTQDEMRAF
+246 TMPTQVEMKAF
-257 AIAYIEAY
+257 AEAYIEAY
-265 SIGIPEISLSI
+265 SLGVPEISLSI

-281 NGTDYEREM
+281 DGTDYEREM

-317 KTVYNPLQD
+317 KTIYNPLRN

-344 ISSSQSIDSKI
+344 ISSSQSIDGKI
-355 DAVIDNNKAYV
+355 NAAMDSNKAYV
-366 DNAIANATKPKEGSV
+366 DNAITNATKPKEGSV

-396 LTNISAALTVWKFD
+396 STNLTAAQTVWKLD
-410 KDGLSRSADGY
+410 KDGLSASLNGY

-426 KFYQNGKTVL
+426 KFHQNGKSVL
-436 NDNTVGSL
+436 NDDTVDSL
-444 DVASGAIKSLE
+444 DIASGTIESLE
-455 VNTIT
+455 ATIIT
-460 KKIDTVIMNGTYN
+460 KKVSTVTMYGTYN

-482 EGITDSTGK
+482 EGVTDSTGK
-491 CSVNL
+491 CSINL
-496 PDTIK
+496 PNNIK
-501 AVMDSY
+501 TVMDSY
-507 QVFITKYGEGDMWVS
+507 HVFITKYGEGDMWVS
-522 TRTTNNF
+522 TKTATKF
-529 TVQSAEPDVEFG
+529 TVQSIEPNIEFG

-546 KIKGD
+546 KIK
-551 D
+551 

>member
-1 MIILYDTKEL
+1 MIILYDTEEL
-11 EFKTLGLG
+11 EFETLGLG
-19 VLRDVIT
+19 VLRDAIS

-36 FELTMEYPIDGYLFN
+36 FELTIEYPIDGYLFN

-103 FAASNLD
+103 FSATNLD
-110 ETITGLK
+110 ETIASLK

-129 HTVSES
+129 HIVNES
-135 GEIVVSE
+135 GNINVSE
-142 PKSVRSVLGEIHVN
+142 PKSVRSVLGEHVS

-164 FDQLTVIME
+164 FDGLTVIME
-173 DKRGAETGV
+173 DKRGSETGV
-182 NVVYGKN
+182 NIVYGKN
-189 LIDISQDE
+189 LIDINQEE
-197 NNSNVYT
+197 NNTNVYT
-204 GIYPYWRDD
+204 GVYPFWRDD
-213 EGNVAVLSERVINT
+213 EDNVTVLDERVIKT
-227 PGEWNYTKIYPLDL
+227 PGTWKYTKIYPLDL
-241 SDEFE
+241 SNEFNAM
-246 TIPTQDEMRAF
+246 PTQEEMKAF
-257 AIAYIEAY
+257 TEAYIEAH
-265 SIGIPEISLSI
+265 SLGVPEISLSI

-317 KTVYNPLQD
+317 KTVYDPLQN

-332 LGDAARTLADSI
+332 LGDAVRTLADSI
-344 ISSSQSIDSKI
+344 ISSSQDIDNKI
-355 DAVIDNNKAYV
+355 NAAKESTKEYVDDAVL
-366 DNAIANATKPKEGSV
+366 NATKPKEGYV

-389 EALLAMD
+389 EVLIAMD
-396 LTNISAALTVWKFD
+396 STSLSASQMVWKLNEN
-410 KDGLSRSADGY
+410 GLSVSTNGY
-421 NGTYV
+421 NGSYTS
-426 KFYQNGKTVL
+426 FHQNGKSVL
-436 NDNTVGSL
+436 NDNTVDSL
-444 DVASGAIKSLE
+444 DVASGTIESLN
-455 VNTIT
+455 VTTIT
-460 KKIDTVIMNGTYN
+460 KKVGTVTMNGTYN

-482 EGITDSTGK
+482 GGITDSTGK

-496 PDTIK
+496 PNDIK
-501 AVMDSY
+501 VVMDNY

-522 TRTTNNF
+522 TKTTNEF
-529 TVQSAEPDVEFG
+529 TIQSIEPNIEFG

-546 KIKGD
+546 RIK
-551 D
+551 